1 MKLYIPKDMFDNY
14 RPPRLF
20 LCTTGKKCIGELHN
34 YETSLHGKW
43 SQYSELS
50 FSIDRTYVDVLT
62 GETKVNPLFDK
73 AEGLRMILV
82 EGMGYY
88 IIQDPDSTLSD
99 KDMKTLS
106 CFSSEYAC
114 AQKYLEQFYINTGEE
129 DSKEVIYLSSIYG
142 NGYAIDERYQLA
154 TGEFDAYES
163 YYVRQYSDN
172 DSYTYEQEE
181 IRDAATYNTYD
192 GSTVAKTLYVKKY
205 PNIRFYWPS
214 KPELSLL
221 HLVFEKIPEWSI
233 GNVDAKI
240 WHKERKFSEE
250 RISVYDFLEN
260 NVADTFNCVV
270 EWDTLTNTVNFYE
283 EVDDGISD
291 DGTVQSRF
299 ETDVYISRENLATE
313 LNVSYSTDNIKT
325 KLSVSGSDSLDIREV
340 NLGKNYI
347 INLDY
352 YHTPD
357 WMETDLLEAYDNYLE
372 KIEEYSPK
380 YTASMQGWVAA
391 NNKYHDLM
399 NTVPAEGN
407 VVLVGDEFK
416 KLYCVYTPIDTA
428 YLSQT
433 IIDSNID
440 TLVVDNLYTLNDH
453 TKVIDKTTLND
464 KDTFIVQGYSFV
476 YAKSNNNFRCLENMD
491 VYGLDK
497 LTNINDGKLHLYH
510 VDEDVDANK
519 NDNILLRL
527 KNSNSDTA
535 TIRIYNGGTVA
546 SPEYLIQTIV
556 VSASSGTS
564 EAAKTYTMNQWING
578 ELTAEKMGFEGY
590 KITYIGTMGAYFVLA
605 KDETQAATLEEYGV
619 NLLKEKHNAYVTIFQ
634 TQTEA
639 MFSQQDYQCIVQNE
653 QPDGDYEQG
662 TKWLDT
668 DSNPVQLYEYDG
680 SGNWSVISAE
690 VSKID
695 QSNYENYQ
703 RYIDNYEKM
712 VAVQEMLL
720 KKEKEANYWRDGYEV
735 QGRAINYKDGDGDSA
750 FYAAADAFFRTDS
763 DAKNAS
769 IIANG
774 TLTIDIIPIY
784 TFTTVKANGNFA
796 IYLKG
801 NIPYVSY
808 INSQGI
814 YQTKMN
820 AIAQI
825 TELSNFFTKDQ
836 WIALSPL
843 IREDEYSDDNFLL
856 TGYESEEERLEI
868 CKELMESAA
877 KELKTLSQP
886 SLEFSMTMAN
896 ILALP
901 EFEAFVKLD
910 NPQFALGNFIRIELR
925 PGIVKLARLLEC
937 TINFDDL
944 SDFSCTFGN
953 LITTK
958 SEIDLH
964 AELLQQAVTAGK
976 TVATAAGDWQTAF
989 DKANKLEESI
999 ANGLQDAALQ
1009 IGRASGQAIT
1019 WDDKGLFCR
1028 KFVDGST
1035 DQYLDEQIAIIN
1047 NKIVFTNDGWKT
1059 SKAALGE
1066 FEVDTNGDGV
1076 KERLYGLLADAVV
1089 SGYISG
1095 STIEGG
1101 SLKIGDGSKNYFYVS
1116 EDGSVEIMQGG
1127 TPKYAT
1133 SSAVDVISEGRRFST
1148 ELVYTGS
1155 TIFSEP
1161 NSTCIITCK
1170 IYDWDEEI
1178 TQDILD
1184 IGGTFSWTRNST
1196 STSDT
1201 TWNANHANRTINTI
1215 TITNEDVAKNS
1226 HFECEVNFDPDKLK
1240 KEGEA

>member
-14 RPPRLF
+14 HPPRLF
-20 LCTTGKKCIGELHN
+20 LCTTGKKRIGELHN
-34 YETSLHGKW
+34 YETNLTGKW
-43 SQYSELS
+43 NQYSELS
-50 FSIDRTYVDVLT
+50 FSMDRTYVDVLT

-73 AEGLRMILV
+73 AEGLRMVLIENV
-82 EGMGYY
+82 GYC
-88 IIQDPDSTLSD
+88 IIQDPDLALSD

-129 DSKEVIYLSSIYG
+129 DSKEVIYLSTIYG
-142 NGYAIDERYQLA
+142 DGYRIDERYQLA
-154 TGEFDAYES
+154 KGEFDAYES
-163 YYVRQYSDN
+163 YYIQQYSDN

-181 IRDAATYNTYD
+181 VRDATEYAKYD
-192 GSTVAKTLYVKKY
+192 GSTVEKTLYVKKY
-205 PNIRFYWPS
+205 PNVRFYWPS

-233 GNVDAKI
+233 GNVDATL
-240 WHKERKFSEE
+240 WRKERKFSEE
-250 RISVYDFLEN
+250 RINVYDFLGN
-260 NVADTFNCVV
+260 NVSDTFDCVV

-283 EVDDGISD
+283 EADDGIAD

-313 LNVSYSTDNIKT
+313 LNVSYSTDDIKT
-325 KLSVSGSDSLDIREV
+325 KLSVSGSGDLDIREV

-347 INLDY
+347 MNLDY
-352 YHTPD
+352 YHNSD
-357 WMETDLLEAYDNYLE
+357 WMEQDLLEAYDDYLE
-372 KIEEYSPK
+372 AVEEYSPK
-380 YTASMQGWVAA
+380 YTAAMQGWVAA
-391 NNKYHDLM
+391 YNKWNDLM
-399 NTVPAEGN
+399 NAVPAEGN

-416 KLYCVYTPIDTA
+416 KLYCVYAPIDNA
-428 YLSQT
+428 YLPQT
-433 IIDSNID
+433 IIATNIG

-453 TKVIDKTTLND
+453 TQTIDKTVLSD
-464 KDTFIVQGYSFV
+464 SDTFIVQGYSFV
-476 YAKSNNNFRCLENMD
+476 YVKSNNNFKCSENMKA
-491 VYGLDK
+491 YSLDK
-497 LTNINDGKLHLYH
+497 LTNSKDGKLHLYH
-510 VDEDVDANK
+510 VDEDTEANK
-519 NDNILLRL
+519 NDNILLKL
-527 KNSNSDTA
+527 KNSSSDIA
-535 TIRIYNGGTVA
+535 TIRIYNSGTVS

-556 VSASSGTS
+556 VSAASGTS
-564 EAAKTYTMNQWING
+564 QVAKTYTMNQWVSG
-578 ELTAEKMGFEGY
+578 ELTAEKMGFDGY
-590 KITYIGTMGAYFVLA
+590 KVTYIGTMGAYFVLA
-605 KDETQAATLEEYGV
+605 KDETQEATLEEYGV
-619 NLLKEKHNAYVTIFQ
+619 NLLKEKHDTYVTIFQ

-653 QPDGDYEQG
+653 KPDGDYDQG

-668 DSNPVQLYEYDG
+668 DSNPVKLYEYDG
-680 SGNWSVISAE
+680 NENWNVISAE
-690 VSKID
+690 VSKTD
-695 QSNYENYQ
+695 QSNYANYQ

-720 KKEKEANYWRDGYEV
+720 KKEKDANYWLNGYEV
-735 QGRAINYKDGDGDSA
+735 PGRVINYKTGDGDSA

-763 DAKNAS
+763 DAKNAT

-774 TLTIDIIPIY
+774 TLTTDIMPIY
-784 TFTTVKANGNFA
+784 TFTTVKANGTFA

-801 NIPYVSY
+801 NVPYVSY
-808 INSQGI
+808 VDSQGI
-814 YQTKMN
+814 YQAKMN

-825 TELSNFFTKDQ
+825 TELSNFFTKEQ
-836 WIALSPL
+836 WVALSPL
-843 IREDEYSDDNFLL
+843 IREDEYSDNNFLL
-856 TGYESEEERLEI
+856 TGYESEEERLTI

-896 ILALP
+896 ILALQ
-901 EFEAFVKLD
+901 EFEPIISK
-910 NPQFALGNFIRIELR
+910 FALGNFIRIELR
-925 PGIVKLARLLEC
+925 PGIVKRARLLEC

-1019 WDDKGLFCR
+1019 WDERGFFCR
-1028 KFVDGST
+1028 KLADGST

-1101 SLKIGDGSKNYFYVS
+1101 SLKIGDGSKNYFQVS
-1116 EDGSVEIMQGG
+1116 EDGSVEIIQGG
-1127 TPKYAT
+1127 APKYAT

-1161 NSTCIITCK
+1161 NSTCTITCK
-1170 IYDWDEEI
+1170 IYDWDDEI
-1178 TQDILD
+1178 TQDVLN
-1184 IGGTFSWTRNST
+1184 IGGTFSWIRNSI

-1201 TWNANHANRTINTI
+1201 TWNTNHANRTINTI
-1215 TITNEDVAKNS
+1215 TITNDDVAKNS
-1226 HFECEVNFDPDKLK
+1226 HFECEVKFDPDKLK
-1240 KEGEA
+1240 KEENA